1 MVKNVLND
9 ILSIKIS
16 DKSFDCEGFSP
27 SSSLDIENSKS
38 DILSIKISDKSFD
51 CEGFSPSSSLDIENS
66 KSDILS
72 IKISDK
78 SFEKIV
84 AFDLKRNNSVRLNN
98 KSRCILKRKHKVIG
112 GVRYIKKRLEKI
124 ISRINLEILTGVFTV
139 NKNSNEIII
148 DDDKVNSILDVK

>member
-1 MVKNVLND
+1 M
-9 ILSIKIS
+9 
-16 DKSFDCEGFSP
+16 E
-27 SSSLDIENSKS
+27 
-38 DILSIKISDKSFD
+38 
-51 CEGFSPSSSLDIENS
+51 
-66 KSDILS
+66 
-72 IKISDK
+72 
-78 SFEKIV
+78 
-84 AFDLKRNNSVRLNN
+84 FDLKKNTVGNSSSVGIGLDT